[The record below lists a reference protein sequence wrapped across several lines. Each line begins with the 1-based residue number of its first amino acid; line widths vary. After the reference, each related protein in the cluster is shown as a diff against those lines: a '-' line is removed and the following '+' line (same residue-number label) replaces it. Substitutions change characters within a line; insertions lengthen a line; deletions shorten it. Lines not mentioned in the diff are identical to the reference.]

1 MFERR
6 VWWIGNVFIVLL
18 LLLSL
23 RVLYWQLGRGNE
35 LYFSV
40 LDPGTVTL
48 GEGEAPA
55 WLQPGGLQELP
66 QPLVQ
71 RAVRVLNTTTRGRI
85 FDRQGNVLAEDA
97 ATAEGGKQRIYALP
111 SLAPVLG
118 YTSGIHLGITGLEL
132 RYNGTLLGLNRL
144 DSQLQELVH
153 APVTGSD
160 LVLTIDSQVQQA
172 AATALGGYKG
182 SVVVFDGRTGAV
194 LAMVSAPHI
203 DPNRVTEEGYLAS
216 VATDPNAPLIN
227 RATQGLFTPG
237 STFKTVALIAA
248 LDTGQ
253 VVPDTMFNFGEP
265 LRDANGRI
273 YYVYRVGGG
282 EIPDPNHT
290 EDRLDL
296 TMSYAKSANAAFG
309 QIGAEMSAE
318 TLIEYGQ
325 RFGFSA
331 PPGRGI
337 PVELPLANSQLAQD
351 LDALGQNPLL
361 RAATAIGQGELLTN
375 TYTMGLPVL
384 AALNEGNLPVPYIVA
399 QIKDPTGINHN
410 GPLVGKM
417 MNDLMSPETAREVV
431 QIMVTSAE
439 RGWAQTGRV
448 EGVTVGGK
456 TGTAQLGGDRLPHAW
471 YLGFARQDDRAVVI
485 VVMVENGGEG
495 SVVAAPIF
503 AQLVPT
509 ALQAAEP
516 APSGWQW
523 PRIPGL
529 NP

>member
-1 MFERR
+1 
-6 VWWIGNVFIVLL
+6 
-18 LLLSL
+18 
-23 RVLYWQLGRGNE
+23 
-35 LYFSV
+35 
-40 LDPGTVTL
+40 
-48 GEGEAPA
+48 
-55 WLQPGGLQELP
+55 
-66 QPLVQ
+66 
-71 RAVRVLNTTTRGRI
+71 
-85 FDRQGNVLAEDA
+85 
-97 ATAEGGKQRIYALP
+97 
-111 SLAPVLG
+111 
-118 YTSGIHLGITGLEL
+118 
-132 RYNGTLLGLNRL
+132 
-144 DSQLQELVH
+144 
-153 APVTGSD
+153 
-160 LVLTIDSQVQQA
+160 
-172 AATALGGYKG
+172 
-182 SVVVFDGRTGAV
+182 
-194 LAMVSAPHI
+194 
-203 DPNRVTEEGYLAS
+203 
-216 VATDPNAPLIN
+216 
-227 RATQGLFTPG
+227 
-237 STFKTVALIAA
+237 
-248 LDTGQ
+248 
-253 VVPDTMFNFGEP
+253 MFNFGEP

-290 EDRLDL
+290 EDQLDL
-296 TMSYAKSANAAFG
+296 TMSYAKSANAAFA

-331 PPGRGI
+331 PEGQGI
-337 PVELPLANSQLAQD
+337 PVELPLANSQLAQN
-351 LDALGQNPLL
+351 LDELGQNPLL

-399 QIKDPTGINHN
+399 QIKDPTGIDHN
-410 GPLVGKM
+410 GPLVGDTID
-417 MNDLMSPETAREVV
+417 DLMTPETASQVV